1 MLDSS
6 IEEAGEAGSAEA
18 EICSPERLHAISGI
32 DTSTTSRFWLP
43 TTGCTSEIVEEE
55 APEVTPPAYSDETS
69 DVYVAVGR
77 KNSSLDALQWALT
90 EIAIPGTSVFL
101 VHIFPPVT
109 VIPTPCEFL
118 SLRDY
123 DRFLPGKKKKSEPL
137 LLCKFMPYDLII
149 YWKRNSIIVYGI
161 LDSLHLKAS
170 NFEVNLPL
178 EHCLLL
184 KKLMGNIN
192 RNHVAPAQVEA
203 FIHEEEKK
211 REALI
216 RKYINL
222 CNMYEVRAE
231 TVVVES
237 DMVAETIV
245 QLLEIGMVKR
255 LVMGTRRS
263 RRRRGNGK
271 AEYVQKNAPNDCEI
285 RIICDGKEVVANA
298 DQTPMSPV
306 TPSAPPPPPPP
317 PTTTISKDGDD
328 EDEPQDEKSNKQS
341 EYCKCFP
348 SLI

>member
-6 IEEAGEAGSAEA
+6 IEDAGEAGSREA

-32 DTSTTSRFWLP
+32 DTCTTSRFWLP

-55 APEVTPPAYSDETS
+55 APEVTPPAYRDES
-69 DVYVAVGR
+69 NDVYVAVGR

-90 EIAIPGTSVFL
+90 EIVIPGTSVFL

-109 VIPTPCEFL
+109 VIPTPL
-118 SLRDY
+118 
-123 DRFLPGKKKKSEPL
+123 
-137 LLCKFMPYDLII
+137 
-149 YWKRNSIIVYGI
+149 
-161 LDSLHLKAS
+161 
-170 NFEVNLPL
+170 
-178 EHCLLL
+178 
-184 KKLMGNIN
+184 GNIS

-203 FIHEEEKK
+203 FMKEEENK

-245 QLLEIGMVKR
+245 QLLEIGMIKR

-263 RRRRGNGK
+263 RLRKGNGK
-271 AEYVQKNAPNDCEI
+271 AEYVQKNAPNDCQI

-298 DQTPMSPV
+298 DQTPISPV
-306 TPSAPPPPPPP
+306 TPSAPPLP
-317 PTTTISKDGDD
+317 PTTTTTTSKDGDD